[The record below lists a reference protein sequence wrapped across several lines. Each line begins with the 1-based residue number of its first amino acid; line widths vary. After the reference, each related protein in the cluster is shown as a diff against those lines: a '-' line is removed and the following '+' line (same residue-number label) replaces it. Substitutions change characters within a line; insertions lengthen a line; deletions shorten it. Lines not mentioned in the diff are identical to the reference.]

1 MICCEVVRGMI
12 VTPISMRKTT
22 LVVRISNDD
31 LGQSLSI
38 ADEDAGCMMHIPLEP
53 LREYLKVIKR

>member
-1 MICCEVVRGMI
+1 MICCKEVRGTI
-12 VTPISMRKTT
+12 VTPIGMRDTT

-31 LGQSLSI
+31 AGQSLSI
-38 ADEDAGCMMHIPLEP
+38 SDEDAGCMMFIPLEP